1 MAKKNVSTAE
11 SNRSVGSKYLEILLY
26 LGSASPVERDS
37 YLAECGPAVALA
49 LREWL
54 ARKEAIGELRKI
66 KAPPALPNSVQRELI
81 VLDFKEYALIE
92 ALDMLR
98 EMAVAGEING
108 LIFAAKYTKPGERR
122 HFFGAEGRYQG
133 NIDEA
138 LGVATQLQMNIA
150 KQAATQ
156 WTTE

>member
-11 SNRSVGSKYLEILLY
+11 SNRGLPSKDVEGFARLEY
-26 LGSASPVERDS
+26 FDS
-37 YLAECGPAVALA
+37 LPPADKEAYLAECDPVMALA

-54 ARKEAIGELRKI
+54 ASKETGVGEPRKI
-66 KAPPALPNSVQRELI
+66 KAPSARPNSVRRQLI

-108 LIFAAKYTKPGERR
+108 LIFAAKYTKPGKRR
-122 HFFGAEGRYQG
+122 HFFGAEGRYQD

-138 LGVATQLQMNIA
+138 LGVATQLQMDIA
-150 KQAATQ
+150 KQVAS
-156 WTTE
+156 E

>member
-11 SNRSVGSKYLEILLY
+11 SNRSPAIKYFEVLVY
-26 LGSASPVERDS
+26 LGSASPAEKES
-37 YLAECGPAVALA
+37 YLAECTPAVALA

-54 ARKEAIGELRKI
+54 AKKETGYGEPRKI

-108 LIFAAKYTKPGERR
+108 LIFAAKYTKPGNRR

-138 LGVATQLQMNIA
+138 LGVATQLQMDIA
-150 KQAATQ
+150 KQAA
-156 WTTE
+156 